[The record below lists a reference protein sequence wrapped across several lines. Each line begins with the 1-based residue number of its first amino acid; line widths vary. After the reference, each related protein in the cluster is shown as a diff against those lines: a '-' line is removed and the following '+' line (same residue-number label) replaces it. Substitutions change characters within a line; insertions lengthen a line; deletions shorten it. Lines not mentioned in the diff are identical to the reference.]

1 MDIWDKERRSR
12 CMASIHSKDTKP
24 ELTVR
29 RYLYSHGY
37 RFRKN
42 VRRLPGSPD
51 IVLRKYGI
59 VIFVHGCFWHGHE
72 THIHIPKS
80 NKEYWAAK
88 IARNRRR
95 DEECKEKLRQMGWSV
110 ITVWECQLTPR
121 LRVRTLAEIERLINH
136 NFLRRY
142 QNKPPTDHDANS
154 ASASILPYDT
164 FKETTTPIA
173 AESHEDYAAD

>member
-51 IVLRKYGI
+51 IVMRKYGI
-59 VIFVHGCFWHGHE
+59 V
-72 THIHIPKS
+72 PRMLLA
-80 NKEYWAAK
+80 WA
-88 IARNRRR
+88 
-95 DEECKEKLRQMGWSV
+95 
-110 ITVWECQLTPR
+110 
-121 LRVRTLAEIERLINH
+121 
-136 NFLRRY
+136 
-142 QNKPPTDHDANS
+142 
-154 ASASILPYDT
+154 
-164 FKETTTPIA
+164 
-173 AESHEDYAAD
+173 